1 MIRHISALA
10 ALIALSL
17 TSVACMA
24 PSAGQEATD
33 GTEETSQELAEGRV
47 AQEPTAAQVESFVL
61 FTGEDGKPHFRLVD
75 ATGEVLLSSQPYASK
90 ASARDGIA
98 AVKRYGA
105 TAARFAVFQTDAGW
119 SFEVVATNGQPVAR
133 GAAYESQAE
142 VNRVVDRIAFIL
154 HENKL
159 PTME

>member
-24 PSAGQEATD
+24 PSEEAAQD

-47 AQEPTAAQVESFVL
+47 AQDPAAAQAETFVL
-61 FTGEDGKPHFRLVD
+61 FTGDDGKPHFRLVD
-75 ATGEVLLSSQPYASK
+75 ATGEVLLTSQAYSSK

-105 TAARFAVFQTDAGW
+105 TAARFAVFQADAGW

-133 GAAYESQAE
+133 GAAYASQAE

-159 PTME
+159 PTVE